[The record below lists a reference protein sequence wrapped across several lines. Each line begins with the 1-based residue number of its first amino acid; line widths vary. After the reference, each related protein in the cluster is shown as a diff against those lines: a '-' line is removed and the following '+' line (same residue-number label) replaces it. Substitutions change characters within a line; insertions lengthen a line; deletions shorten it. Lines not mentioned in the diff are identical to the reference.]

1 MLVRSR
7 LASRTNIS
15 SSSSGERGSFLEMQ
29 YVSIG
34 FVSLD
39 HGAVHALKKDTP

>member
-1 MLVRSR
+1 MAQDRKLT
-7 LASRTNIS
+7 LQGLS